1 MNRYYPVFLDLSG
14 RDALV
19 VGGGAIAARKVRTLL
34 RYGARV
40 TVTAPRV
47 RPEIARLAERKKVR
61 LLRRGYKAS
70 DLAGRDLVYCS
81 TDDEKLNASVGLE
94 CARRKILVNV
104 VDRPKYCSFIVPAI
118 VQRGDVTFA
127 ISTGGASP
135 ALAKFLMGQVK
146 EKFGAN
152 VGKVA
157 AELRKNRKRLLET
170 PMERRKIWLDQFI
183 RSRLSGGVSGGKSK

>member
-14 RDALV
+14 RDVLV

-40 TVTAPRV
+40 TVAAPRI
-47 RPEIARLAERKKVR
+47 RPEIGRLASRKKIR
-61 LLRRGYKAS
+61 LLRRGYKSS
-70 DLAGRDLVYCS
+70 DLSGRDMVYCS
-81 TDDEKLNASVGLE
+81 TDDEALNAAVGLE
-94 CARRKILVNV
+94 CAKRKILVNV

-135 ALAKFLMGQVK
+135 ALAKFLMGQVR
-146 EKFGAN
+146 EKFGGK
-152 VGKVA
+152 VGRVA
-157 AELRKNRKRLLET
+157 AELKK
-170 PMERRKIWLDQFI
+170 M
-183 RSRLSGGVSGGKSK
+183 RSRLLKVPMAQRKVLVNRFIKGKLSKTLSKLKG